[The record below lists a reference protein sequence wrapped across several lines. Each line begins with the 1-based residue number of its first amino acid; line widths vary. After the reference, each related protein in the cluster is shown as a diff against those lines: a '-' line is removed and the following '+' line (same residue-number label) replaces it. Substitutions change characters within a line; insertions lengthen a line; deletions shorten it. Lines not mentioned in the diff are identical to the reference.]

1 MSDLPTAAPARRTEP
16 GDEASDEQLIADLNG
31 DLQLADCCAALEADL
46 DLESRQLDRYREL
59 VAP

>member
-31 DLQLADCCAALEADL
+31 DLQLADSRAALEADL

-59 VAP
+59 AAP